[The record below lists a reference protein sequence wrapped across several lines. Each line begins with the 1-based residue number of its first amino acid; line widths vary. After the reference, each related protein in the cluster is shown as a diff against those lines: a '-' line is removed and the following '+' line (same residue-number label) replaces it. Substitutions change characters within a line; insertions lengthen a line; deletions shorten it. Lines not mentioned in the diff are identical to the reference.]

1 MQSKI
6 FFPSQLD
13 QLDRE
18 TITHFL
24 MAFSSTPLSL
34 SEDFCTQ
41 SYSADDMVVPA
52 MSYICIRSEF
62 HTM

>member
-1 MQSKI
+1 
-6 FFPSQLD
+6 
-13 QLDRE
+13 
-18 TITHFL
+18 

>member
-1 MQSKI
+1 MQSEI
-6 FFPSQLD
+6 FLVKSQTDKLSD
-13 QLDRE
+13 
-18 TITHFL
+18 ITYFL